1 MKRILFSVV
10 APRAK
15 DVQLVGDFTEWLE
28 SPIMM
33 DRMKPRSRTFAAA
46 VRLDPGTYE
55 YKFIVDGE
63 WMEDPNADQSVPN
76 EYGTRNSVKVVE
88 KAR

>member
-1 MKRILFSVV
+1 MKKTLFSLI

-15 DVQLVGDFTEWLE
+15 EVLLVGDFTSWQAKPL
-28 SPIMM
+28 IM

-46 VRLDPGTYE
+46 VSLPPGTYQ

-63 WMEDPNADQSVPN
+63 WMTDPNADSVPN
-76 EYGTRNSVKVVE
+76 DFGTQNSVVTIKG
-88 KAR
+88 